1 MKIFKYVFVAAAL
14 GLTVTSC
21 ADMDLEPKGLLYDN
35 VLMSSDNG
43 IQKYLALVYQDL
55 PVEDFNYAGKVQ
67 GTSQKDGRR
76 TSAPWQRQP
85 CQQGDKRFLCLHAQD
100 AR

>member
-55 PVEDFNYAGKVQ
+55 PVEDFNYGQ
-67 GTSQKDGRR
+67 NGDQKGYA
-76 TSAPWQRQP
+76 TVNNNGWHVGNQW
-85 CQQGDKRFLCLHAQD
+85 
-100 AR
+100 

>member
-55 PVEDFNYAGKVQ
+55 PVEDFNYGQSMVMV
-67 GTSQKDGRR
+67 
-76 TSAPWQRQP
+76 
-85 CQQGDKRFLCLHAQD
+85 GDIGPMTVFAILIH
-100 AR
+100 

>member
-43 IQKYLALVYQDL
+43 IQK
-55 PVEDFNYAGKVQ
+55 
-67 GTSQKDGRR
+67 
-76 TSAPWQRQP
+76 
-85 CQQGDKRFLCLHAQD
+85 
-100 AR
+100 

>member
-43 IQKYLALVYQDL
+43 IQKYWFIRICRLKTLIMVRMVIKKGML
-55 PVEDFNYAGKVQ
+55 
-67 GTSQKDGRR
+67 R
-76 TSAPWQRQP
+76 
-85 CQQGDKRFLCLHAQD
+85 
-100 AR
+100 